1 MRVESAALHAVSR
14 RLGSAE
20 DWCRGLRAT
29 ARRFGMRAYHRATA
43 LNYRGRLFAPVRS
56 TAAGSYRSHELVASH
71 AFDPL
76 LTALAATAD
85 PDDTIYDIGAYAG
98 GYALPLAAAAPER
111 TVVAV
116 EPDTASQR
124 RLRANRDRTAP
135 DGTVLVR
142 PVGVGA
148 ESERRPFY
156 RSSFPKLSSFDRADA
171 TRWGARVTRV
181 DTVRIRTLDAL
192 TERLPAPD
200 QIKIDVEGL
209 APAVLAGAT
218 ETVAR
223 HRPTL
228 FVEPHDRPGADR
240 TGAIRSWCAEH
251 GYTTTDRD
259 GALVC
264 RP

>member
-1 MRVESAALHAVSR
+1 MESAALHALGR
-14 RLGSAE
+14 RLGSAG
-20 DWCRGLRAT
+20 DWYRGLRRI
-29 ARRFGMRAYHRATA
+29 ARRLGTRAYHRATA
-43 LNYRGRLFAPVRS
+43 LNYRGRLLAPKRP
-56 TAAGSYRSHELVASH
+56 TAAGSYRSYEPVASH

-76 LTALAATAD
+76 LAALAATAG

-98 GYALPLAAAAPER
+98 GYALPLTADRPGR

-116 EPDTASQR
+116 EPDTASRR

-148 ESERRPFY
+148 GDGHRLFY

-171 TRWGARVTRV
+171 TRWGAHITGVES
-181 DTVRIRTLDAL
+181 VRIRTLDTL
-192 TERLPAPD
+192 TERFPAPD

-240 TGAIRSWCAEH
+240 TGAVRSWCAEH
-251 GYTTTDRD
+251 GYTATDRD

>member
-1 MRVESAALHAVSR
+1 MGPAPLHAVSR
-14 RLGSAE
+14 RLGSAG
-20 DWCRGLRAT
+20 DWCRGLRGT
-29 ARRFGMRAYHRATA
+29 ARRLGMRAYHRTAT
-43 LNYRGRLFAPVRS
+43 LNYRGRLLAPERP
-56 TAAGSYRSHELVASH
+56 TAAGSYRSYELVASH

-76 LTALAATAD
+76 LAALAATTG
-85 PDDTIYDIGAYAG
+85 PEDTVYDIGAYAG
-98 GYALPLAAAAPER
+98 GYALPLAADAPQR

-116 EPDTASQR
+116 EPDAASRR
-124 RLRANRDRTAP
+124 RLRANRDQTAP

-148 ESERRPFY
+148 ADEHRRFY

-171 TRWGARVTRV
+171 TRWGARVTGV
-181 DTVRIRTLDAL
+181 ESVRICTLDTL
-192 TERLPAPD
+192 TARLPAPD

-240 TGAIRSWCAEH
+240 TGAVRSWCAEH
-251 GYTTTDRD
+251 GYTVTDRD

>member
-1 MRVESAALHAVSR
+1 MESAPLHAVSR
-14 RLGSAE
+14 RLGSAGN
-20 DWCRGLRAT
+20 WYRGLRKT
-29 ARRFGMRAYHRATA
+29 TRQVGMRAYHRATA
-43 LNYRGRLFAPVRS
+43 LNYRGRLLAPERLT
-56 TAAGSYRSHELVASH
+56 TAGPYRSYELVTSH

-76 LTALAATAD
+76 LAALAATVG
-85 PDDTIYDIGAYAG
+85 PDDTVYDIGAYAG
-98 GYALPLAAAAPER
+98 GYALPLAADTPRR

-116 EPDTASQR
+116 EPDTASRR

-148 ESERRPFY
+148 ADEHRPFY

-171 TRWGARVTRV
+171 TRWGAHVTGV
-181 DTVRIRTLDAL
+181 ETARIRTLDTL

-200 QIKIDVEGL
+200 HIKIDVEGL
-209 APAVLAGAT
+209 APAVLAGAA

-240 TGAIRSWCAEH
+240 TGAIRAWCTEH
-251 GYTTTDRD
+251 GYTATDRN

>member
-1 MRVESAALHAVSR
+1 MEPAALHAVSR
-14 RLGSAE
+14 RLGSAG
-20 DWCRGLRAT
+20 DWCRGLRGT
-29 ARRFGMRAYHRATA
+29 ARRLGVRAYHRAAA
-43 LNYRGRLFAPVRS
+43 LNYRARLLAPERP
-56 TAAGSYRSHELVASH
+56 TAAGSYRSYEPVASH

-76 LTALAATAD
+76 LAALAATTG
-85 PDDTIYDIGAYAG
+85 PEDTVYDIGAYAG
-98 GYALPLAAAAPER
+98 GYTLPLAADTPQR
-111 TVVAV
+111 TVVAI
-116 EPDTASQR
+116 EPDAASRR

-148 ESERRPFY
+148 ADEHRPFY

-171 TRWGARVTRV
+171 TRWGAQVTGV
-181 DTVRIRTLDAL
+181 ESVRIRTLDTL

-200 QIKIDVEGL
+200 HIKIDVEGL

-240 TGAIRSWCAEH
+240 TGAIRAWCAKH
-251 GYTTTDRD
+251 GYTATDRG